1 MVFKL
6 LLPGCGCKVITGKR
20 NEYNVQ
26 LVDKPCP
33 QKLSHFTLVTEE
45 QVSELIKKSPTKSC
59 GLDPLPTW
67 LLKKCSEELVPII
80 TKIINMSLSEGT
92 FPDNFK
98 HAFVIPLLKNIL
110 LDLLLASYRPVSN
123 LQYVSKLTEKV
134 VACQFISFC
143 KDNNLLERLQS
154 AYKDGHSIETALV
167 KVHNDILT
175 AMDRRD
181 CVLLILLDL
190 SAAFDTLD
198 HDLLLKRLNSRCGVE
213 GLALRWFESYLT
225 NRTQSV
231 IINGTESEK
240 HILSCGVPQGSV
252 LGPLLFTI
260 YTAPLGDLLRQHG
273 LDYHIYADD
282 TKLYLSFVPVQEI
295 ANLAVVNLE
304 QCITDIRSWMKM
316 NKLKLNDSKTEFII
330 VGTPAMQRKVSIPHI
345 MVGDDRITPSNQVR
359 DLGSQL
365 DKHLTLVPHV
375 SNIVKSVQ
383 FHLRNISHIR
393 KYLTKDATQSLIH
406 ALVTSRL
413 DCNNALLVNM
423 PAGQINRL
431 KLLQNTAARIITGT
445 PRRSHITPVLIQLHW
460 LPIPQ
465 RIEFKILLLT
475 FKCLIGIGPCY
486 LSELLVKYEPRR
498 TLRSCNDPVT
508 LVIPKYIKQGMGE
521 RSFSFAAPKF
531 WNRLPANLR
540 SCTEVEDF
548 KGRLKTYL
556 FKAAYFS

>member
-1 MVFKL
+1 
-6 LLPGCGCKVITGKR
+6 
-20 NEYNVQ
+20 
-26 LVDKPCP
+26 
-33 QKLSHFTLVTEE
+33 
-45 QVSELIKKSPTKSC
+45 
-59 GLDPLPTW
+59 
-67 LLKKCSEELVPII
+67 
-80 TKIINMSLSEGT
+80 
-92 FPDNFK
+92 
-98 HAFVIPLLKNIL
+98 
-110 LDLLLASYRPVSN
+110 
-123 LQYVSKLTEKV
+123 
-134 VACQFISFC
+134 
-143 KDNNLLERLQS
+143 
-154 AYKDGHSIETALV
+154 
-167 KVHNDILT
+167 
-175 AMDRRD
+175 
-181 CVLLILLDL
+181 
-190 SAAFDTLD
+190 
-198 HDLLLKRLNSRCGVE
+198 
-213 GLALRWFESYLT
+213 
-225 NRTQSV
+225 
-231 IINGTESEK
+231 
-240 HILSCGVPQGSV
+240 
-252 LGPLLFTI
+252 
-260 YTAPLGDLLRQHG
+260 
-273 LDYHIYADD
+273 
-282 TKLYLSFVPVQEI
+282 
-295 ANLAVVNLE
+295 
-304 QCITDIRSWMKM
+304 
-316 NKLKLNDSKTEFII
+316 
-330 VGTPAMQRKVSIPHI
+330 MQRKVSIPHI
-345 MVGDDRITPSNQVR
+345 MVGDDRINPSNQVR

-365 DKHLTLVPHV
+365 DKHLTLVLHV

-393 KYLTKDATQSLIH
+393 KYVTKDATQSLIH